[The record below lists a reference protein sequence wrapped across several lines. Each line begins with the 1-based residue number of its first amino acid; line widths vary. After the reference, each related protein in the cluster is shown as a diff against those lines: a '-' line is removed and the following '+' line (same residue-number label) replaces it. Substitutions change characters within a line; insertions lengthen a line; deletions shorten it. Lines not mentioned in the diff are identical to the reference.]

1 MEQKWLLM
9 SFPLWLQVTELYL
22 TQRHIPTA
30 LRVTLLCPDSV
41 GTAVGL
47 AGKCPSHPTDLADSQ
62 W

>member
-1 MEQKWLLM
+1 M

-22 TQRHIPTA
+22 TQSHIPTA